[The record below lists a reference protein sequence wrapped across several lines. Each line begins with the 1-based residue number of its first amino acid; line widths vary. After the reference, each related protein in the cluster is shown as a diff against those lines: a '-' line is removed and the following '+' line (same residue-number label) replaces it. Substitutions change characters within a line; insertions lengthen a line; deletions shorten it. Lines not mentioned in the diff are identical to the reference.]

1 MAIRRSNGFAK
12 GFTLTEMLVVLGII
26 LVLMG
31 ILIPAVTSAR
41 RQARLTEC
49 QSRLREIGR
58 AFQAYFQDYDDAM
71 PIAGSTN
78 SLDSPMSAVGLEDAA
93 VFTHLPYGGAIP
105 PSDVENAKK
114 ASLPGYPY
122 PLPPVATRLEKYLPV
137 RQATWACPTQ
147 RTGPRG
153 GFRTNLYVQQPMM
166 LSPESNETGAA
177 LSVMGAEFR
186 SGYQYMGGMEFL
198 FSLRSN
204 ATHHV
209 EARKKY
215 HYDEFIARNI
225 AGLRLTE
232 LRSMRGEPP
241 GDVVVLFDINPM
253 AHSKTAEEFWNEDFH
268 AFRGDYRMNLLFT
281 DGRVEQRAFKSV
293 EEFFKQVHAP
303 IRQVWYRKPLIEHL
317 ELKLESM
324 KEKKPEGAPG

>member
-1 MAIRRSNGFAK
+1 MTTRRIR

-26 LVLMG
+26 LVLTG

-71 PIAGSTN
+71 PIASSTN
-78 SLDSPMSAVGLEDAA
+78 SLDSPMSAVGLKDSA
-93 VFTHLPYGGAIP
+93 VNTFKPYQGSVIP
-105 PSDVENAKK
+105 TDPDS
-114 ASLPGYPY
+114 ASMATLPGYY
-122 PLPPVATRLEKYLPV
+122 FPLPPVASRLEKYLPV

-147 RTGPRG
+147 RSVRSGMSG
-153 GFRTNLYVQQPMM
+153 GFRTNLYIQRAQSFPPEIDEPGLG
-166 LSPESNETGAA
+166 LSTPD
-177 LSVMGAEFR
+177 AEFR
-186 SGYQYMGGMEFL
+186 GGYQYMGGLEFL
-198 FSLRSN
+198 ISLRSN

-209 EARKKY
+209 DARKKY
-215 HYDEFIARNI
+215 HYDEFVARNI

-232 LRSMRGEPP
+232 LRSVRGESPS
-241 GDVVVLFDINPM
+241 DVVVLFDINPM
-253 AHSKTAEEFWNEDFH
+253 AHSKTAEEFWNEDFRT
-268 AFRGDYRMNLLFT
+268 FRGDYRMNVLFT

-303 IRQVWYRKPLIEHL
+303 IRQIWYREPLIKHL
-317 ELKLESM
+317 GLELESM
-324 KEKKPEGAPG
+324 KEKKPVGAP